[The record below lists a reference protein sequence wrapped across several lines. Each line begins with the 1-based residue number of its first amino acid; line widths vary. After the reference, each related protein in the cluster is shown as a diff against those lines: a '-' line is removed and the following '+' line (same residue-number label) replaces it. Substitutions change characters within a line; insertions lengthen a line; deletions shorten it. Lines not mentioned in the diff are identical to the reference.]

1 MAAVVRE
8 PGLCLPLAVVAAGA
22 VPAVAVAEHLAVV
35 PHHLAAVVHLSGH
48 LLAVLR
54 HHLLALLHVGHMDL
68 DVKLLVALLPL
79 ILYGFLVALLL
90 HILLAVGALK

>member
-8 PGLCLPLAVVAAGA
+8 PSLGLPLAVVAAAA
-22 VPAVAVAEHLAVV
+22 VPAVAVADHLAVV
-35 PHHLAAVVHLSGH
+35 PHHLAAVVHLPGH

-54 HHLLALLHVGHMDL
+54 HHLLALLQVGHMDL

-90 HILLAVGALK
+90 YMLLAVGALK